1 MDGPVWTT
9 GGCEKRVSLVS
20 INSNKKGVLRPNGVN
35 ISLRQSP
42 VRGRVACISEGRG
55 KRVSS
60 ILLVFFF
67 GELLVRN

>member
-9 GGCEKRVSLVS
+9 GGCEKRVSLAS

-42 VRGRVACISEGRG
+42 VRGRVACSKGRAV
-55 KRVSS
+55 KS
-60 ILLVFFF
+60 VFFVLAIF
-67 GELLVRN
+67 